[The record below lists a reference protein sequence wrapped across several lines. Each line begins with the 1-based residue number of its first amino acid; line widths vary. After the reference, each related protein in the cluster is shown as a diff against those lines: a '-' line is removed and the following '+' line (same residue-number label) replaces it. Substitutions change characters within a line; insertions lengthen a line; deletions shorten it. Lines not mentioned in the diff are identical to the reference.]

1 MAIFGSSRCILLL
14 SDEGLSIYD
23 MGSRVQLL
31 ETIPWDTQDFEEA
44 AVNIVR
50 KKCSGKS
57 LLLLN
62 DMVEQHYRK
71 ERVPKVSPFDKAN
84 IIKRRVAAA
93 FPSYPIRS
101 AIKLKEK
108 APAREGQPGGEIY
121 LFAAVPLSDNVRKAL
136 EVVKRCYASI
146 AGFCLLPVE
155 SASMIHALSK
165 KLAKRG
171 DSVATWTVFVGQHQS
186 GGLRQIVTK
195 NGELALT
202 RMTPIVDS
210 DIDQEIW
217 TSEVASELKGTMS
230 YLSRFGFDP
239 SDGLDVV
246 IIANNSVAD
255 KMVTKVDFEC
265 NLSVLTSLEAANLLG
280 IKIGRQEE
288 ERYADPLHVAWTGR
302 KSKFELPLQAAQ
314 LDKIS
319 GPARIATAASL
330 LLLAGCAFFGY
341 EAFTASSQ
349 WASNS
354 SQISD
359 TNNRVQSLKQE
370 HLQEVEKKRAAGV
383 DFMLIESSTKVFG
396 KLEKGSMK
404 PLGVFEVIG
413 RSLGADL
420 HITSLDVKPVGAA
433 SNSTAVDPAQQQ
445 PQSFVVDI
453 PGQETPQSQYEV
465 VIKLIL
471 PAQLDP
477 KKGVQLISDL
487 ESRLKTNL
495 PKHTVSIIKQVADL
509 SYTGNFV
516 GEATSKIQEQQGE
529 EKPDYEAQIMIRG
542 ELI

>member
-1 MAIFGSSRCILLL
+1 MAIFGSSRCVLLL

-23 MGSRVQLL
+23 MGARVQML

-44 AVNIVR
+44 AVTVIR
-50 KKCSGKS
+50 KKCRGKS
-57 LLLLN
+57 ILILN

-84 IIKRRVAAA
+84 IIKRRVSAA

-101 AIKLKEK
+101 AIKLKEG
-108 APAREGQPGGEIY
+108 APARDGQSGGEIY
-121 LFAAVPLSDNVRKAL
+121 LFAAVPLSDNVRKTL
-136 EVVKRCYASI
+136 DILQRCYASI

-171 DSVATWTVFVGQHQS
+171 DDVAIWTVFVGQHQS

-202 RMTPIVDS
+202 RMTPIIDS
-210 DIDQEIW
+210 DIDQDVW
-217 TSEVASELKGTMS
+217 TSEVANELKGTMG

-265 NLSVLTSLEAANLLG
+265 NLSVLTSAEAANLLG
-280 IKIGRQEE
+280 VKIGQQEE
-288 ERYADPLHVAWTGR
+288 QRYADPLHVAWTGR
-302 KSKFELPLQAAQ
+302 KSKLTLPLQASQ

-319 GPARIATAASL
+319 GPARIATAASI

-341 EAFTASSQ
+341 EAFTASSK
-349 WASNS
+349 WASNA

-359 TNNRVQSLKQE
+359 INARVETLKQE

-396 KLEKGSMK
+396 KLEKGAMK
-404 PLGVFEVIG
+404 PLGVFDSIG

-420 HITSLDVKPVGAA
+420 HITSLDIKPVGGVPDSVSSA
-433 SNSTAVDPAQQQ
+433 TGQ
-445 PQSFVVDI
+445 PDQRSFVVDT
-453 PGQETPQSQYEV
+453 PGQETPQAQYEV

-471 PAQLDP
+471 PAKLDP

-487 ESRLKTNL
+487 ESRLKANL
-495 PKHTVSIIKQVADL
+495 PKHTISVIKQVADL

-516 GEATSKIQEQQGE
+516 GEATSKI
-529 EKPDYEAQIMIRG
+529 
-542 ELI
+542 

>member
-210 DIDQEIW
+210 YIDQEIW

-404 PLGVFEVIG
+404 PLGVFEAIG

-433 SNSTAVDPAQQQ
+433 ANSTAVDPAQQQ

>member
-217 TSEVASELKGTMS
+217 TSEVANELKGTMS

>member
-1 MAIFGSSRCILLL
+1 MAIFGSSKCILLL

-217 TSEVASELKGTMS
+217 TSEVANELKGTMS

>member
-14 SDEGLSIYD
+14 SDEGLNIYD
-23 MGSRVQLL
+23 AGPRIQILD
-31 ETIPWDTQDFEEA
+31 TIPWETQDFEEA
-44 AVNIVR
+44 AADVIR
-50 KKCSGKS
+50 KKCRGKS
-57 LLLLN
+57 LLILN

-84 IIKRRVAAA
+84 IVKRRVAAA

-108 APAREGQPGGEIY
+108 APTRDGQSGGEIY
-121 LFAAVPLSDNVRKAL
+121 LFAAVPLSDNVRKTL
-136 EVVKRCYASI
+136 DVVQRCYSSI

-171 DSVATWTVFVGQHQS
+171 EDVATWTIFVGQHQS

-202 RMTPIVDS
+202 RMTPIIDS
-210 DIDQEIW
+210 DIDQEVW
-217 TSEVASELKGTMS
+217 TSEVSNELKGTMS

-239 SDGLDVV
+239 SDGLDVI

-265 NLSVLTSLEAANLLG
+265 NLSVLTSVEAANLIG
-280 IKIGRQEE
+280 VKIGRQEE
-288 ERYADPLHVAWTGR
+288 QRYADPLHVAWTGR
-302 KSKFELPLQAAQ
+302 KSKFTLPLQAAQ

-319 GPARIATAASL
+319 GPARIATAASI

-341 EAFTASSQ
+341 EAFTSSSK
-349 WASNS
+349 WASNAS
-354 SQISD
+354 EISD
-359 TNNRVQSLKQE
+359 NNARITVLKQE
-370 HLQEVEKKRAAGV
+370 HLQEIEKKRAAGV
-383 DFMLIESSTKVFG
+383 DFMLIESSTKVFT
-396 KLEKGSMK
+396 KLEKGAMK
-404 PLGVFEVIG
+404 PLGLFDSIG
-413 RSLGADL
+413 KSLGADL
-420 HITSLDVKPVGAA
+420 HITSLDVKPVRGAA
-433 SNSTAVDPAQQQ
+433 NGATDAQGQLAA
-445 PQSFVVDI
+445 QSFVVDT

-471 PAQLDP
+471 PAELDP

-487 ESRLKTNL
+487 ESRLKANL

-516 GEATSKIQEQQGE
+516 GEATSKIQEQKGE